1 MAFLVLVRH
10 GQSEWNLKNI
20 FTGCENP
27 DLTELGR
34 AEARAAGQKLLLQ
47 KIRFD
52 LAFTSNLIRA
62 QKTLEIIL
70 QELKIPNLLV
80 IKNKALNERNYG
92 ELTGKNKDEARK
104 EFGEKQVQIWR
115 RSFDIAPPGGESLKD
130 TADRVLPF
138 FENKILP
145 KLKNRQNIII
155 VAHGNSLRALI
166 MYLKKLSPIE
176 IIKVEIAT
184 GKPLIYKI

>member
-47 KIRFD
+47 KIKFD